1 MLIFVAMFLVLQQIE
16 GNFIYPRVVGGSVGL
31 PSLWVLMA
39 VSVGGSLMGV
49 IGMLIFIPIFSTIY
63 MLLREDVNKRNA
75 IKSGNGIQLIDI
87 SDKED
92 AEAEEDTLEDEEESS
107 HEI

>member
-1 MLIFVAMFLVLQQIE
+1 
-16 GNFIYPRVVGGSVGL
+16 
-31 PSLWVLMA
+31 
-39 VSVGGSLMGV
+39 
-49 IGMLIFIPIFSTIY
+49 

-107 HEI
+107 QES

>member
-1 MLIFVAMFLVLQQIE
+1 M
-16 GNFIYPRVVGGSVGL
+16 NFIYPRVVGGSVGL

-107 HEI
+107 QES